1 MEFNYTIDLNKLKP
15 YSFNILLNESIKE
28 KPKPVYFEGIACQPI
43 EDNLVIEDCEKLS
56 LKLSTFD
63 YTLVGGNFDMVNTQ
77 TLAKTTI
84 NYSVEGKQPKSNFN
98 DKKHCFLNSGVCIT
112 SQIAL
117 DVKKEL
123 DYYFSQ
129 KIDFRSLSATQSLV
143 EVVSKVITQQHPTL
157 SLNIYQNL
165 IYLDG
170 FKFDNSKTYIIREL
184 CEVLVVVY
192 MEMFSRN
199 MFDFIESKTSDN
211 FKPKIIL

>member
-15 YSFNILLNESIKE
+15 YSFNILLNESVKE

-43 EDNLVIEDCEKLS
+43 EDDLVIDDCEKL
-56 LKLSTFD
+56 LLELSTFD
-63 YTLVGGNFDMVNTQ
+63 YAPVGSAFDMINRQ
-77 TLAKTTI
+77 RLAKTTI
-84 NYSVEGKQPKSNFN
+84 NYSIEGKQTKS
-98 DKKHCFLNSGVCIT
+98 DVKDRKHCFLNSGVCIT

-117 DVKKEL
+117 NVKKEI
-123 DYYFSQ
+123 DSYFSQ
-129 KIDFRSLSATQSLV
+129 KIDLNNSSAMKGLIEAVNKTLN
-143 EVVSKVITQQHPTL
+143 QQHPTL

-165 IYLDG
+165 VYLDG